1 MSEPDFIHPPDP
13 GSPPPLPDGAP
24 PASGPAP
31 SPSAAATAPSATG
44 RLADPSVPHEQRTYC
59 LLMHASIVLL
69 HFLAFLSFIVP
80 LVMWLARKDSS
91 RFIDDHGRETLN
103 FHLSITLYG
112 LIGFALIPLCGVGV
126 AVLVFAYILAI
137 VGGIMAC
144 VAASRAEYFRYP
156 MCVRFVR

>member
-1 MSEPDFIHPPDP
+1 MSDPEFIHPPDP
-13 GSPPPLPDGAP
+13 GVPPPIPDA
-24 PASGPAP
+24 AP
-31 SPSAAATAPSATG
+31 STGGSASSSGAAASPAG
-44 RLADPSVPHEQRTYC
+44 RLSDPTISHEQRTYC

-69 HFLAFLSFIVP
+69 HFLAFFSFIVP
-80 LVMWLARKDSS
+80 LVMWLARKDTS

>member
-1 MSEPDFIHPPDP
+1 MSDPFEAHPAPDP
-13 GSPPPLPDGAP
+13 ATPPPLPTSP
-24 PASGPAP
+24 QASDSATSSGT
-31 SPSAAATAPSATG
+31 SAAASPTG

-69 HFLAFLSFIVP
+69 HFLAFFSFIVP
-80 LVMWLARKDSS
+80 LVMWLARKDTS

-112 LIGFALIPLCGVGV
+112 LIGFALIPLCFVGI